1 MSDQGRDFERAVN
14 DVYPAL
20 VRSAHVLC
28 WSHADVEDVVQ
39 ETMLQAL
46 RGFASF
52 RGNSSPLTWCYAI
65 LARVAA
71 GANRQ
76 RRRAPTGCAASVHA
90 DGLPPIDEAMIRDET
105 ARLMVDAIRGLPE
118 RQREVLT
125 LHFLQDLS
133 YAEIGDA
140 LGVAVG
146 TVKATVHAAKASLR
160 KTLAAGE
167 LRPR

>member
-1 MSDQGRDFERAVN
+1 MSEHGRDFERALN

-28 WSHADVEDVVQ
+28 WSPADVEDVVQ

-46 RGFASF
+46 RGLASF
-52 RGNSSPLTWCYAI
+52 RGKSSPLTWCYAI

-71 GANRQ
+71 AANR
-76 RRRAPTGCAASVHA
+76 RRQRAPAGYAMPHA
-90 DGLPPIDEAMIRDET
+90 DGLPPIDDALIRDET
-105 ARLMVDAIRGLPE
+105 ARLMVDAVRGLPE
-118 RQREVLT
+118 RQREVVT

-133 YAEIGDA
+133 YAEIADA

-146 TVKATVHAAKASLR
+146 TVKATIHAAKASLR
-160 KTLAAGE
+160 KSMAAAE
-167 LRPR
+167 PRPR

>member
-1 MSDQGRDFERAVN
+1 MREQARDFERAVN
-14 DVYPAL
+14 DAYPAL

-28 WSHADVEDVVQ
+28 WSHADVDDVVQ

-52 RGNSSPLTWCYAI
+52 RGTSTPLTWCYAI

-71 GANRQ
+71 GANRR
-76 RRRAPTGCAASVHA
+76 RRRAPTGYAVALHA
-90 DGLPPIDEAMIRDET
+90 DGLPPIDEAMIQDET
-105 ARLMVDAIRGLPE
+105 GRLIVDAIRGLPE
-118 RQREVLT
+118 RQREVVT
-125 LHFLQDLS
+125 LHFLQNLS
-133 YAEIGDA
+133 YAEIADS

-146 TVKATVHAAKASLR
+146 TVKATVHAAKVSLR
-160 KTLAAGE
+160 KTLAAAE